1 MEKQKIDDIETLA
14 NIAFNEDRYDV
25 SLKLYNEMIA
35 KNSDSDALYMLARH
49 YIDGLGVE
57 QDVEKAISILKK
69 SAKRGCLDA
78 SYLLLEYVQT
88 TSQCCKG

>member
-1 MEKQKIDDIETLA
+1 MSEDIEALA

-35 KNSDSDALYMLARH
+35 KNNDSDALYMLARH

-57 QDVEKAISILKK
+57 KNHEKAISLLKQ
-69 SAKRGCLDA
+69 SAKRGSLDA